1 MLMSFQDQRE
11 SHHTC
16 MEMTNDPTYGVAD
29 ATMTDLNDFFAR
41 PIKIYSFSWNVGSGV
56 LASPNPWSLYFNN
69 ARVINRITNYRNIRC
84 RLNVKIV
91 LNGNGFHY
99 GRLLASY
106 LPYANSDVISKQ
118 GRSVTQDAIAE
129 SQRMHLY
136 LDPTQSQGGTMTFP
150 FFYHKNN
157 LDIVNEDW
165 DDMGD
170 LIIRSL
176 QPLAHANGATDSVT
190 VSIFAWLTD
199 VVLSGPTSSDS
210 GALVPQA
217 GEYTEYK
224 TSPVSTVSSTVAA
237 IANNLS
243 GIPLIAPFAMAT
255 EMLANAVTGIAKL
268 FGYSRPAN
276 ISAIE
281 QYKPMYCGNLANSD
295 APDTCQRL
303 TMACKQELT
312 VDPRTVGLP
321 PVDELDIKYLAS
333 KESYLTQFSW
343 DIVDAAET
351 LLWNCRVTPTLLDT
365 YGAGN
370 SKEVHMT
377 SMCYATYPFDY
388 WRGSI
393 KFRFMVV
400 ASAFQK
406 GRLRIVYDPWVKT
419 GTEYNTNQSA
429 IIDLAKERDFTIEI
443 GWSNSRSYLRINH
456 SLVGT
461 LPFSTTAL
469 TTPEEYFTN
478 GIISVFVLNE
488 LTTPNSTVTNNAA
501 VNVLVSASDDL
512 EVAVPSVIALRD
524 LTIYEPQ
531 FGEYIDQA
539 GHADDDFTTQQS
551 APEQTVVTESM
562 AAQQLSVDN
571 TLKVF
576 FGDIVP
582 SLRNL
587 TKRYCLSM
595 YVARNAKLMSEMRAL
610 TTIFPNY
617 PLDRGYA
624 PDGAHEV
631 TTPVNPTPY
640 TFANMTF
647 VNYVKHGFAG
657 IRGSMRWKALW
668 LSTYKV
674 NKLGVVNYPARDY
687 SGDIYKLE
695 SLSTISDS
703 NSLNAQ
709 ASTMADYG
717 FGYTAGGAITTFD
730 RNPVLEYEI
739 PYYSFNRFSPVR
751 TYHSNTATGYDHFNA
766 WHGLHAII
774 ESELAGDPGM
784 CGTEMYC
791 AAGED
796 FMPCFYIGPP
806 VFYQPSTYPNPV

>member
-1 MLMSFQDQRE
+1 MSFQDQRE

-16 MEMTNDPTYGVAD
+16 MDMTSDPTYGVAD
-29 ATMTDLNDFFAR
+29 ATMTDLDDFFAR

-56 LASPNPWSLYFNN
+56 LASPNPWNLYFNN
-69 ARVINRITNYRNIRC
+69 PRVINRITNYRNIRC

-118 GRSVTQDAIAE
+118 GRAVTQDAIAE

-157 LDIVNEDW
+157 LDVVNEDW

-190 VSIFAWLTD
+190 VSVFAWLTD
-199 VVLSGPTSSDS
+199 VVLSGPTSTDS

-217 GEYTEYK
+217 GEYSEYQ

-237 IANNLS
+237 IANNLT
-243 GIPLIAPFAMAT
+243 GIPVIAPFAMAT
-255 EMLANAVTGIAKL
+255 EMLANAVTGIARL
-268 FGYSRPAN
+268 FGFSRPNN

-303 TMACKQELT
+303 TMASKQELSI
-312 VDPRTVGLP
+312 DPRTVGLP
-321 PVDELDIKYLAS
+321 PVDELDIKHLAG
-333 KESYLTQFSW
+333 KESYLTQFGW
-343 DIVDAAET
+343 DIADAAET
-351 LLWNCRVTPTLLDT
+351 LLWNCRVTPSLFDT
-365 YGAGN
+365 VGAGN
-370 SKEVHMT
+370 SKESHMT
-377 SMCYATYPFDY
+377 AMCYATYPFSY

-406 GRLRIVYDPWVKT
+406 GRLRIVYDPWVKS
-419 GTEYNTNQSA
+419 GSEYNTNQSA
-429 IIDLAKERDFTIEI
+429 IIDLAKERDFTIQI

-456 SLVGT
+456 DIVGT
-461 LPFSTTAL
+461 LPFSTTAF

-478 GIISVFVLNE
+478 GVISVFVLNE

-501 VNVLVSASDDL
+501 VNVLVSAVDDL
-512 EVAVPSVIALRD
+512 EVSVPSSVALRN

-531 FGEYIDQA
+531 FGEYVNQA
-539 GHADDDFTTQQS
+539 GHADDDHTQQQS
-551 APEQTVVTESM
+551 APEQSIVTDTM
-562 AAQQLSVDN
+562 AAPQLSTDN
-571 TLKVF
+571 SLKVF

-595 YVARNAKLMSEMRAL
+595 YIPRTARLAAEMRAMF
-610 TTIFPNY
+610 TILPNY
-617 PLDRGYA
+617 PLDGGYA
-624 PDGAHEV
+624 PDGIHQV
-631 TTPVNPTPY
+631 TTPVNPTAY
-640 TFANMTF
+640 TYANMTF
-647 VNYVKHGFAG
+647 FNYVKHGFAG
-657 IRGSMRWKALW
+657 LRGSVRWKALH
-668 LSTYKV
+668 LSTFPI
-674 NKLGVVNYPARDY
+674 NKLAVINYPELPAVGNIY
-687 SGDIYKLE
+687 SNGSYT
-695 SLSTISDS
+695 TISDS

-709 ASTMADYG
+709 ADTMSVYGSDYPG
-717 FGYTAGGAITTFD
+717 AGAITTFD

-739 PYYSFNRFSPVR
+739 PYYSYNRFSPIR
-751 TYHSNTATGYDHFNA
+751 TFHSNTGTNNDGFNNF
-766 WHGLHAII
+766 HAIQQI
-774 ESELAGDPGM
+774 VQSELAPPSPGM
-784 CGTEMYC
+784 LGTEMYC

-806 VFYQPSTYPNPV
+806 VFYKPATKPAPV